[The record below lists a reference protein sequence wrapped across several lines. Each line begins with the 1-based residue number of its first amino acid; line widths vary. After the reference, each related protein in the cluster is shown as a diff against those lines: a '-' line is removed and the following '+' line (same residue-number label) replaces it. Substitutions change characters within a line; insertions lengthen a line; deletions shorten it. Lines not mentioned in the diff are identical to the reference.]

1 VDIKLSNE
9 EFFEEDVE
17 VIELIDD
24 EGNTHLFE
32 LIAELEMDGN
42 IYKVLLPVD
51 EEQGADD
58 EAELEVII
66 LKSVTDENGEEYLVD
81 IEDDEEWE
89 RVADAWQELIEEEDV

>member
-1 VDIKLSNE
+1 MSNE

-51 EEQGADD
+51 EEQEADD
-58 EAELEVII
+58 EEELEVII
-66 LKSVTDENGEEYLVD
+66 LKSVIDENGEEYLVD